1 MMQAKGDE
9 SSEGAMQ
16 FKDTYRHIAAPEHM
30 LIALGLGF
38 FSQH

>member
-9 SSEGAMQ
+9 NSERAME
-16 FKDTYRHIAAPEHM
+16 FKDTYRHIASPEHM

-38 FSQH
+38 FS